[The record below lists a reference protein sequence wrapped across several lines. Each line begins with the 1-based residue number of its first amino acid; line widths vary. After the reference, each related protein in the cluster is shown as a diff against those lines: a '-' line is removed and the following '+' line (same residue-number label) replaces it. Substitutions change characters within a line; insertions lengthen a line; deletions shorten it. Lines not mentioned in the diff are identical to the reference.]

1 MKHHLVAF
9 GGAAQDFSA
18 GLVTVPF
25 VADGLIRAS
34 GNVMQLNQDWDVA
47 WTWFGGVNLTRLRL
61 NSAQSR
67 IRGYPNLVPLANA
80 ALGGDK
86 PIVNDIR
93 TNPVKLYDGENVTIQ
108 GTNAASVTTVG
119 FVSLV
124 DPAGQYAPP
133 PPSARKVRFTASV
146 VAPAFGWSPAANVV
160 LDDDLEAGVYGVYGL
175 VAYEATLL
183 GARLVF
189 RDQVEK
195 PGTLATQTAVQ
206 QPSDFAM
213 GGMGKWGEFVSITP
227 PFIEG
232 FANAAATISVIG
244 YLLLAKIR

>member
-1 MKHHLVAF
+1 MKSHLVAF
-9 GGAAQDFSA
+9 GGATQDFSA
-18 GLVTVPF
+18 GLVTVPP
-25 VADGLIRAS
+25 VADGLIRVS
-34 GNVMQLNQDWDVA
+34 SNIMQLNQDWDIP

-86 PIVNDIR
+86 PIINDMR
-93 TNPVKLYDGENVTIQ
+93 MNPIKVYDGENVTLQ
-108 GTNAASVTTVG
+108 ATNAASVTTVG
-119 FVSLV
+119 FAALV
-124 DPAGQYAPP
+124 DPAGQYQLPP
-133 PPSARKVRFTASV
+133 PQARKVRFTASCV
-146 VAPAFGWSPAANVV
+146 CGAFAWSPGANIV
-160 LDDDLEAGVYGVYGL
+160 LDDDLEAGVYDVWGL

-183 GARLVF
+183 GARIVF
-189 RDQVEK
+189 RNQVEK
-195 PGTLATQTAVQ
+195 PGIVTTQTAVQ
-206 QPSDFAM
+206 QPAPMAM

-244 YLLLAKIR
+244 YLLLSKQR